1 MSFMAKSANYQ
12 RHFRESAAWRLLRA
26 DNAPFILAFILRCR
40 KTTASLR
47 LALRPKQCFVL
58 VQAVDIRQ
66 LRNHAYAQMVF
77 SEGYFAVQCTGG

>member
-26 DNAPFILAFILRCR
+26 DNAPFILRCR

>member
-1 MSFMAKSANYQ
+1 M
-12 RHFRESAAWRLLRA
+12 
-26 DNAPFILAFILRCR
+26 LRCR

-77 SEGYFAVQCTGG
+77 SEVYFAVQCTGG